1 MDEMIEQYSDDDI
14 DGSDEDKVS
23 NDDIPA
29 QVAQGRL
36 NFNKFGK
43 DSSIQQEN
51 THGRLGEEDFDDNVQ
66 SSRVEDE
73 SPSKAVP
80 ARKYADN
87 FYDRSAAQELDD
99 DDIVDEDLDEELD
112 EELINEDLDDAVKS
126 QAENQR
132 TNRSKQFSESIAS
145 LRSQKKDGKQE

>member
-1 MDEMIEQYSDDDI
+1 M
-14 DGSDEDKVS
+14 
-23 NDDIPA
+23 
-29 QVAQGRL
+29 
-36 NFNKFGK
+36 
-43 DSSIQQEN
+43 
-51 THGRLGEEDFDDNVQ
+51 
-66 SSRVEDE
+66 
-73 SPSKAVP
+73 P

-87 FYDRSAAQELDD
+87 FYDRSAAQELDN

-112 EELINEDLDDAVKS
+112 EDLINEDLDDAVKS